1 MTNSPPSDK
10 VAQLAAKDFPATDA
24 ASAPVSRTQVVGMM
38 TQGVVLGFVQKAGG
52 VVLSLILVR
61 ILAKEDFGAFNIASA
76 AIVFLMTFSV
86 QNFVE
91 HSFFV
96 GRDDAPRFD
105 RHLGFALI
113 LHAAIALL
121 MLSIAGVA
129 TMYPDYAPAAPLLA
143 FGALAPMLNAPRII
157 YTVSLSRDLEWK
169 RIRLLGITSFAFAA
183 CGTLLFAFAGQGG
196 LALMCQI
203 VLAPVPYLADMAL
216 KRRDLFAVSTNLR
229 GYRESFTFGALRSAG
244 TAMGQ
249 GRPFVES
256 LVVGGAFGLETLG
269 VFGRAFALAQLTTGW
284 LSLQLASITYPILAK
299 FEPRTVAYRRASG
312 LLFRFACWT
321 ALPPAVAVGFADEA
335 AIAVIYGER
344 WLDATPFFRPMTLTV
359 LSLTIMAS
367 LNVIALGAIGV
378 RFVFLNQAAVFLLSL
393 LGLALAMPASLLAY
407 AWFLAIAMFGLM
419 AVMLAFLI
427 GATALSLSAVM
438 RVVTPCV
445 ALIVLAVTLDHSA
458 YRAMISGLPN
468 WVELIAV
475 STVSAFAMV
484 VLIRLLDRNGLD
496 EAIRFAPE
504 RVQLL
509 VRRLV
514 MLKVASASNPDSD
527 LTT

>member
-1 MTNSPPSDK
+1 MMNSPPPDND
-10 VAQLAAKDFPATDA
+10 AQPAPKGSPASGA
-24 ASAPVSRTQVVGMM
+24 ASASVTQAQVVGMIS
-38 TQGVVLGFVQKAGG
+38 QGVVLGFAQKVGG

-61 ILAKEDFGAFNIASA
+61 ILAKEDFGAFNIASG

-86 QNFVE
+86 QSFAE

-96 GRDDAPRFD
+96 GQDENPRFD

-113 LHAAIALL
+113 LHGAIALL
-121 MLSIAGVA
+121 ILGIAGVA
-129 TMYPDYAPAAPLLA
+129 ATFPDYAPAAPLLA

-169 RIRLLGITSFAFAA
+169 RIRLLGIASFTFAA

-203 VLAPVPYLADMAL
+203 VLVPVPYLVDMAL
-216 KRRDLFAVSTNLR
+216 KRRDLLAVSTNLR
-229 GYRESFTFGALRSAG
+229 GYRESFTFGGLRSAG
-244 TAMGQ
+244 GAMGQ

-256 LVVGGAFGLETLG
+256 LVIGGAFGLETLG

-284 LSLQLASITYPILAK
+284 LSSQLASITYPILAK
-299 FEPRTVAYRRASG
+299 FEPRTDAYRRASG
-312 LLFRFACWT
+312 LLFRFSCWT
-321 ALPPAVAVGFADEA
+321 VLPPAVAVGFADEA

-367 LNVIALGAIGV
+367 LNVIALGAMGA
-378 RFVFLNQAAVFLLSL
+378 RFVFLNQTAVFLLSL
-393 LGLALAMPASLLAY
+393 AGLALAIPVSLFSY
-407 AWFLAIAMFGLM
+407 AWFLAVAMFGLM

-427 GATALSLSAVM
+427 RAKALSLSVVM
-438 RVVTPCV
+438 RVVTPCAALV
-445 ALIVLAVTLDHSA
+445 ALAIILDLSA
-458 YRAMISGLPN
+458 YRAMINMLPN

-475 STVSAFAMV
+475 SAASALAMV
-484 VLIRLLDRNGLD
+484 ILVRLLDCDGLA
-496 EAIRFAPE
+496 EAVRFAPD
-504 RVQLL
+504 RMQPL

-514 MLKVASASNPDSD
+514 MLKGAGASNPVSDS
-527 LTT
+527 LA